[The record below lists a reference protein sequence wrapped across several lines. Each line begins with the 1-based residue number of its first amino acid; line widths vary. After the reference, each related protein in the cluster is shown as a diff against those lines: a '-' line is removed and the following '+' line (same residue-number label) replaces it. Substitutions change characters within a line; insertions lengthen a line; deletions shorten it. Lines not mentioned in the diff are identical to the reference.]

1 VVVFGVISVSHKYPA
16 FNPAK
21 VIFLSFQ
28 ISFYKMLTI
37 DPKEIATK
45 DLHQFM
51 LSAVAPRPIAFAST
65 ISLDGVHNL
74 APYSFF
80 NAFSSNPP
88 IVIFSSNR
96 RVANNTTK
104 DTLKNVQDTG
114 EVVINVVSHSIVR
127 QMAIASVEYGP
138 EVDEFVKAGFTPLP
152 SELIRPFRVAESP
165 VQMECKVEQILPLGI
180 DGGAGNLI
188 VCRIVLMHIA
198 EAVLNE
204 KGRIDPH
211 KIDLVGRMG
220 RFYYVRASGDAVE
233 EIVQDVTVIPLGFDA
248 LPPSIRHSKVLTGNN
263 LGQLA
268 GMPALPSQE
277 AAAAMLVGDARA
289 AALFAQKD
297 PVEAL
302 HRYAQEALDAGNVPL
317 GAALAVMSCT

>member
-1 VVVFGVISVSHKYPA
+1 
-16 FNPAK
+16 
-21 VIFLSFQ
+21 
-28 ISFYKMLTI
+28 MLKI

-51 LSAVAPRPIAFAST
+51 LAAVAPRPIAFAST
-65 ISLDGVHNL
+65 ISLDAVPNL

-127 QMAIASVEYGP
+127 QMAIASVEYGA
-138 EVDEFVKAGFTPLP
+138 EVDEFVKAGFTPVA

-165 VQMECKVEQILPLGI
+165 VQMECVVDQILPLGAG
-180 DGGAGNLI
+180 GGAGNLI
-188 VCRIVLMHIA
+188 VCRIVLMHIS
-198 EAVLNE
+198 ESVLNE
-204 KGRIDPH
+204 NGRIDPH
-211 KIDLVGRMG
+211 KIDLMGRMG
-220 RFYYVRASGDAVE
+220 RFYYARASGAAIE
-233 EIVQDVTVIPLGFDA
+233 EIVQEVNVMAIGFDG
-248 LPPSIRHSKVLTGNN
+248 LPPGIRHSKILTGNN

-268 GMPALPSQE
+268 GMPALPSVEE
-277 AAAAMLVGDARA
+277 AIALLASNERVMAMLSGQDV
-289 AALFAQKD
+289 
-297 PVEAL
+297 L
-302 HRYAQEALDAGNVPL
+302 HELHQYAKEVLDTGNVVL
-317 GAALAVMSCT
+317 GAALVVMGTKH

>member
-1 VVVFGVISVSHKYPA
+1 
-16 FNPAK
+16 
-21 VIFLSFQ
+21 
-28 ISFYKMLTI
+28 MLTI
-37 DPKEIATK
+37 DPKEVATK

-65 ISLDGVHNL
+65 ISVDGAHNL

-114 EVVINVVSHSIVR
+114 EVVINVVSHNIVR

-138 EVDEFVKAGFTPLP
+138 EVDEFVKAGFTPLA
-152 SELIRPFRVAESP
+152 SEMVRPPRVAESP

-198 EAVLNE
+198 ESVLNE

-220 RFYYVRASGDAVE
+220 RFYYVRASGAAVE
-233 EIVQDVTVIPLGFDA
+233 EIVQEVTVMPLGFDE
-248 LPPSIRHSKVLTGNN
+248 LPPMIRHSTILTGNN

-268 GMPALPSQE
+268 GMPALPSRE
-277 AAAAMLVGDARA
+277 AAAALLVADARA
-289 AALFAQKD
+289 AVLFTGKGT
-297 PVEAL
+297 VEDF

-317 GAALAVMSCT
+317 GAALAVMSCI